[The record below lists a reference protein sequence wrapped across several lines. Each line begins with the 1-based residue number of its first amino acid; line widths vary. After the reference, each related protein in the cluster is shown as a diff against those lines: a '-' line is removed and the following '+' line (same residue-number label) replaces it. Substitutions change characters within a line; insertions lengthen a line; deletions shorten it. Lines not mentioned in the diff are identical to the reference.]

1 MKKSK
6 TIFGDKPE
14 NSGIWHSIKFSK
26 RKLSEEL
33 ISKEKHRL
41 FSELQDSSH
50 TTKVIPLPPKR
61 TKWMW
66 YAAASVVLLIAM
78 GSFLFLKENSF
89 ETSYGQISTVKLPDG
104 TSVTLNGN
112 SVISY
117 SPLSWSLFNTRKVR
131 LEGEAFFDVEK
142 KKVKGEK
149 VKFQVVTSNL
159 NIEVLG
165 TRFNV
170 TDREA
175 IETVVLEEG
184 SVQVKIPN
192 LEIPL
197 QMVPGDFVGYDE
209 SKKRILQM
217 VVLTEEYTSWKDKYI
232 LLDNKTLGEL
242 AQIITTV
249 YGKKVLF
256 KNNEDKKIPLEGKVP
271 SDEIR
276 VLISALSLAT
286 KLDIGIENEV
296 VIISNSAQQVTK

>member
-1 MKKSK
+1 M
-6 TIFGDKPE
+6 P
-14 NSGIWHSIKFSK
+14 
-26 RKLSEEL
+26 EEL

-41 FSELQDSSH
+41 FSGLQEGSH
-50 TTKVIPLPPKR
+50 TTQVIPLRPKR

-66 YAAASVVLLIAM
+66 YAAASIVLLMAM

-89 ETSYGQISTVKLPDG
+89 ETSYGQIATVKLPDG
-104 TSVTLNGN
+104 TSVTLNGH

-117 SPLSWSLFNTRKVR
+117 SPLRWSLFNSRKVK
-131 LEGEAFFDVEK
+131 LEGEAFFDVVK

-170 TDREA
+170 TDRA
-175 IETVVLEEG
+175 ANETVVLEEG
-184 SVQVKIPN
+184 NVQVKIPN

-197 QMVPGDFVGYDE
+197 QMVPGDFIGYDE
-209 SKKRILQM
+209 GKKRILQL

-249 YGKKVLF
+249 YGKKVVF